1 MLHLDKFDKDVS
13 NIEIIYEELM
23 KFITSNTDAKVLA
36 KIHDISQF
44 ISKSIDDLEKIA
56 KAKGFDKNS
65 NFVTKDL
72 KPLTL
77 NVSKAYEIIGKF
89 NMVPQKS
96 TDTQ

>member
-1 MLHLDKFDKDVS
+1 MALEKFDKDVS
-13 NIEIIYEELM
+13 NIEIIYEELT
-23 KFITSNTDAKVLA
+23 KFITVNSDAKILA

-56 KAKGFDKNS
+56 KAKGFDKQT

-77 NVSKAYEIIGKF
+77 NVAKAYEIIGKF
-89 NMVPQKS
+89 NMVPQKFS
-96 TDTQ
+96 D

>member
-1 MLHLDKFDKDVS
+1 M
-13 NIEIIYEELM
+13 
-23 KFITSNTDAKVLA
+23 NTDAKILA

-56 KAKGFDKNS
+56 KAKGFDKTT

-77 NVSKAYEIIGKF
+77 NVTKAYEIIGKF
-89 NMVPQKS
+89 NMVPQK
-96 TDTQ
+96 TADG